1 MALTSKAD
9 FQIAATQYAKGFA
22 DRLNSPVPVA
32 NGVGARFYLQ
42 GHEDGNVPKHQLND
56 APFTLLTD
64 EEGDSGKEFVAALRK
79 VGATITIEPGEDPR
93 QSYPRVYGKLMNAAA
108 TEIDAFVSRAN
119 ADAIIDGM
127 LRRGL
132 VFAAPAKESE
142 PKP

>member
-1 MALTSKAD
+1 MALTSKSD
-9 FQIAATQYAKGFA
+9 FQIAATQYAKGFS
-22 DRLNSPVPVA
+22 DRLNSPVPIA

-64 EEGDSGKEFVAALRK
+64 EEGESGKAFVAALRK

-93 QSYPRVYGKLMNAAA
+93 QSYPRVYAKLMNAAA
-108 TEIDAFVSRAN
+108 NEIDAFVARSN

-132 VFAAPAKESE
+132 VFAAPVKEE